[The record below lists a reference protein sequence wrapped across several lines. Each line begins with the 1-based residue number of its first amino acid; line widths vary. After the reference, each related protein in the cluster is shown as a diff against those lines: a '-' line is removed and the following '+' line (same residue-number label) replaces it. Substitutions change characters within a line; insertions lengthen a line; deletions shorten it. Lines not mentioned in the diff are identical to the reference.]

1 MNRVSTTAARRAP
14 ARATVLATALLAM
27 IAAPAAAW
35 ADINVGVTL
44 SATGPAAVLGI
55 PERNTV
61 PLCPATVAGHK
72 VNYIVLDDA
81 TNPAQATKNARKFAA
96 EDGVD
101 VIIGSST
108 TPTSLAVTEVAH
120 ETRTPQLVLAPTPI
134 VPDKEGWVFRL
145 PQHNALMADAL
156 VAHMKT
162 SGVKTLG
169 FIGYADSFGQTFL
182 DETRKALEGGG
193 IEMTVV
199 ERYNRTDT
207 TVTGQALKILS
218 ANPDAVLIVGSGTP
232 AALPATTLR
241 ERGYRGQ
248 FYQSHGGVSRPFLQV
263 GGKAVDGTVF
273 PIGPIVVA
281 EQLPDSH
288 PSKKVALEY
297 TRRYEAAQGPGTVS
311 SFGGHMYDAC
321 LVLQAAAADALK
333 KAKPGTPRFREALRD
348 AIRSGREIVG
358 VHGVF
363 RMTADDPYGHDRRAR
378 VLIRA
383 EGGNWK
389 LISAD

>member
-1 MNRVSTTAARRAP
+1 MTRISTTAPRRAP

-27 IAAPAAAW
+27 IVPAAAW

-61 PLCPATVAGHK
+61 PLCPATIAGQK

-81 TNPAQATKNARKFAA
+81 TNPAQATKNARKFVA

-108 TPTSLAVTEVAH
+108 TPTSLAVTEVTH
-120 ETRTPQLVLAPTPI
+120 ETKTPQLVLAPTPI

-145 PQHNALMADAL
+145 PQHNALMAEAL
-156 VAHMKT
+156 IAHMKA

-182 DETRKALEGGG
+182 DETKKALAGSG
-193 IEMTVV
+193 INMTVV

-207 TVTGQALKILS
+207 TVTGQALKIRS

-248 FYQSHGGVSRPFLQV
+248 FYQSHGAVSRPFLQV

-297 TRRYEAAQGPGTVS
+297 TRRYEATHGPGTVS

-321 LVLQAAAADALK
+321 LILRTAAIEALN
-333 KAKPGTPRFREALRD
+333 KAKPGTPQFREALRD

-363 RMTADDPYGHDRRAR
+363 RMTAADPYGHDQRAR
-378 VLIRA
+378 VLIKA
-383 EGGNWK
+383 DGGNWK